1 MKSLLYLLVADT
13 VSAYFLLIFV
23 CSLNGLM
30 MEESSLEIIFEIL
43 FNTRIRERLDLSA
56 NYFAKFNVC

>member
-1 MKSLLYLLVADT
+1 
-13 VSAYFLLIFV
+13 
-23 CSLNGLM
+23 M

>member
-23 CSLNGLM
+23 CSLNGFM